1 MSEIDS
7 GGSCEY
13 YRVNISHTVDDR
25 PEYTAECAEIT
36 QALELER
43 EEANMFKEIWRMAR
57 ARQGVTKKGNTRI
70 RGLQKIQWY
79 VNWLI
84 KIEEEKNAYNNS
96 DF

>member
-1 MSEIDS
+1 MSELDS

-36 QALELER
+36 YALGLMH
-43 EEANMFKEIWRMAR
+43 EEANIFKEIWRMAT
-57 ARQGVTKKGNTRI
+57 ARQGITKKGNTRL
-70 RGLQKIQWY
+70 RGLKKIQWY

-96 DF
+96 NF